1 MTNFGVVVSR
11 FRESTDSLRRFDQA
25 LMFFKRNVNNNP
37 QEREIELEKML
48 AVLKPISEMLNGRL
62 SNAMDFDEHEV
73 LEILQSRHTED
84 WQGYKTRLLMLVEK
98 LTARETDF
106 VEEDF
111 QALNDVA
118 DAVDAQCATLFKK
131 ISGRV

>member
-1 MTNFGVVVSR
+1 
-11 FRESTDSLRRFDQA
+11 
-25 LMFFKRNVNNNP
+25 MFFKRNVNNNL

-84 WQGYKTRLLMLVEK
+84 WQAYKTRLLRLVEK

-106 VEEDF
+106 VDEDF
-111 QALNDVA
+111 EALNDVA
-118 DAVDAQCATLFKK
+118 DAVDTQCATLFKK